1 MMDQGDVFPVLMY
14 KEQQTKIV
22 LQLAGTSFLTE
33 TSRVRILSPKEVPAG
48 LQRYRKNVETYL
60 QTQSEVEEG
69 SQRKAL
75 NAHVRAAE
83 TLRQGLVPMVRHGRG
98 FPQGSRL
105 PV

>member
-1 MMDQGDVFPVLMY
+1 MDQGDVFPVLMY

-60 QTQSEVEEG
+60 QTQSESWKKEV
-69 SQRKAL
+69 
-75 NAHVRAAE
+75 NAK
-83 TLRQGLVPMVRHGRG
+83 P
-98 FPQGSRL
+98 
-105 PV
+105 